1 MQSRLKYLMRDL
13 SIRFASDLCWSDGKQ
28 VTADDFVYTYRNLM
42 FADWMPFNYKDDY
55 REEVEG
61 KKKFVEVKAVDKT
74 TYKFV
79 RETINPESYT

>member
-1 MQSRLKYLMRDL
+1 MIVLKWLAEPIEVSDDGLEYTLRIRD
-13 SIRFASDLCWSDGKQ
+13 DLCWSDGKQ

-61 KKKFVEVKAVDKT
+61 KKKFE
-74 TYKFV
+74 
-79 RETINPESYT
+79 